1 MKEKK
6 SELSFREVHRAD
18 QAPVFMYTGLIIYLN
33 TVSLPREKESKTA
46 AVIGGAGPRDP
57 VIKPPIG

>member
-46 AVIGGAGPRDP
+46 AVIGGAETRDP